1 MRRGSCSVKVDSNY
15 CNRGVHTILA
25 TSALSNAQCFQRG
38 NDLSGVL
45 SRVDLLFNVLD
56 LSVFANVE
64 RPTFRN
70 GSFVVYDPIAFGDT
84 FLGVAQDRIIEPEFL
99 GVSCVGFERVTAGR
113 EKCHVELVQP
123 RTFCGGDLQ
132 FASAE

>member
-1 MRRGSCSVKVDSNY
+1 MLQDLFAKFILKDLENGIWGIPGGSWDA
-15 CNRGVHTILA
+15 G
-25 TSALSNAQCFQRG
+25 
-38 NDLSGVL
+38 
-45 SRVDLLFNVLD
+45 RVPGRSWRDLL
-56 LSVFANVE
+56 
-64 RPTFRN
+64 
-70 GSFVVYDPIAFGDT
+70 IAFGDI

-113 EKCHVELVQP
+113 EKCHVELVQA